1 MRFTAP
7 RSPSSSPERKPNP
20 GRRRTSPSQRRRAS
34 TFGLNSSSESDV
46 DEVVD
51 LESDSGESVPGSSD
65 SDSFCY
71 GSESEIPPLPSKQ
84 RKFSSRPSREQNQ
97 IDDTIAAIRLRT
109 RHHDPYEE
117 WEKDMK
123 KDSLRAARKNY
134 NDSEAQFIRY
144 QNQRRIED
152 SKRLAAA
159 FKQDELQL
167 IQKLDGLRLQQQAR
181 EKTLQE
187 KLAER
192 NEILWKRIEAS
203 IKLEQDKEQ
212 VKLDEQ
218 RRVREEAEKRR
229 REEEENTRRE
239 EQRKRDEEERKRR
252 EEEGEKRKKEEEE
265 RRLREEK
272 EAAIQEA
279 KEREERLKSEEEN
292 RKAAGMTTSEEDW
305 KEARKNLQVVK
316 TQGTRLVKA
325 TPTLKPTWSS
335 ARRAITAKIGQ
346 LTNDAETIN
355 RVSSQLVEILLPVN
369 RPLPP
374 PVYTALL
381 SALAKALVLQAET
394 EITAEKRSAI
404 PLAEVTFNCLER
416 LEGFSEVLF
425 AKITQRIGPWALP
438 CPIPEKDFDDRPWK
452 DNQEVRR
459 IQGFRSGEDGV
470 IETQSQYTDR
480 VKGVMRLYFSVLK
493 ITPKK
498 APLKKMFQLP
508 RYWTWMARLLGS
520 KTLLATAVGAEVLFV
535 ALEVLGADALLIWGY
550 QFVKMLRVI
559 YDASTEGLGGGKVLG
574 GTTPDG
580 IAARARVKLEV
591 ESIMKGGQ

>member
-7 RSPSSSPERKPNP
+7 RSPSSSPERKPNL
-20 GRRRTSPSQRRRAS
+20 GRRRNFPSQRRRAS

-51 LESDSGESVPGSSD
+51 LESDS
-65 SDSFCY
+65 FCY
-71 GSESEIPPLPSKQ
+71 GSESEIPSLPSKQ

-159 FKQDELQL
+159 FKQDEMQL
-167 IQKLDGLRLQQQAR
+167 IQNNKR
-181 EKTLQE
+181 EKRLQE

-192 NEILWKRIEAS
+192 NEILWTRIEAS

-229 REEEENTRRE
+229 REEEEDTRRE
-239 EQRKRDEEERKRR
+239 EQRKRDAEEQKRW

-272 EAAIQEA
+272 EAAIQKA
-279 KEREERLKSEEEN
+279 KEREERVKSEEEN
-292 RKAAGMTTSEEDW
+292 RKAASMTTSEENW

-355 RVSSQLVEILLPVN
+355 RVSSQLTTPSSNIY
-369 RPLPP
+369 RP
-374 PVYTALL
+374 
-381 SALAKALVLQAET
+381 LAKALVLQAET

-470 IETQSQYTDR
+470 IEPQSQYTDR

-535 ALEVLGADALLIWGY
+535 ALEVLGADALQIWGY